1 MTSMTARHSLRES
14 LRDPDGM
21 KWAVAWASV
30 ILLCSG
36 GASRSAPAGWTAVAP
51 MASARAAHA
60 VVVADGAVYVLAGTG
75 ADGRPVLEVERFD
88 GRNWAH
94 ETTLPGHGLNAPAAA
109 VLGPR
114 IYLIGGFDTT
124 TNVPVAQVLVYDT
137 ATHRWS
143 EAAPLPRPRGGH
155 AVAVLEGRIHVIGG
169 GNSESTIPDHSVYD
183 PATDQWSSLAP
194 LPRSMGSPAA
204 VVHEGSLY
212 SIGGRSGLED
222 FGDVWR
228 YDSTADRWVAGPAI
242 AARGTHGAISACGS
256 IYVFGGESQPQ
267 RRVLADVLRLDRAS
281 NSWVAL
287 APLPTPR
294 NFARTVL
301 FQDGIL
307 VVGGSLEPGSSHSS
321 TGSRTVERFDPGC
334 RP

>member
-1 MTSMTARHSLRES
+1 M
-14 LRDPDGM
+14 
-21 KWAVAWASV
+21 
-30 ILLCSG
+30 
-36 GASRSAPAGWTAVAP
+36 
-51 MASARAAHA
+51 
-60 VVVADGAVYVLAGTG
+60 
-75 ADGRPVLEVERFD
+75 RP
-88 GRNWAH
+88 
-94 ETTLPGHGLNAPAAA
+94 TLPGHGLNAPAAA

-137 ATHRWS
+137 TTHRWS
-143 EAAPLPRPRGGH
+143 EAPPLPRPRGGH
-155 AVAVLEGRIHVIGG
+155 AAAVLEGRIHVIGG

-183 PATDQWSSLAP
+183 PATERWVSLAP

-204 VVHEGSLY
+204 VVHAGSLY

-228 YDSTADRWVAGPAI
+228 YDSAADRWLAGPAI
-242 AARGTHGAISACGS
+242 PARGTHGAISACGS

-267 RRVLADVLRLDRAS
+267 ARVLADVLRLDSAS
-281 NSWVAL
+281 NSWVTL

-294 NFARTVL
+294 NFARSVL
-301 FQDGIL
+301 FQDAVL

-321 TGSRTVERFDPGC
+321 AGSRTVERFDPGC